1 MLVQL
6 VDEIVTLNK
15 AYPITYQIFCL
26 VVNFMIS
33 TLYNVYR
40 KSNVPILGIFLSSIF
55 SYTILYF
62 SMRYLIS
69 NANKPTNDIPLILN
83 ALIGFIS
90 VDIFSKFNPF
100 AVSNFLISLVIKR
113 LESMT
118 GYKPTNNNN
127 LEKGG
132 NESETDKR
140 PLENNSNEAGYKE
153 RTPGGGYRRTK

>member
-15 AYPITYQIFCL
+15 VYPITYQIFCL
-26 VVNFMIS
+26 IVNFMIS

-69 NANKPTNDIPLILN
+69 DVNKPTNDIPLILN
-83 ALIGFIS
+83 ALIG
-90 VDIFSKFNPF
+90 
-100 AVSNFLISLVIKR
+100 AISLK
-113 LESMT
+113 
-118 GYKPTNNNN
+118 
-127 LEKGG
+127 
-132 NESETDKR
+132 
-140 PLENNSNEAGYKE
+140 
-153 RTPGGGYRRTK
+153 